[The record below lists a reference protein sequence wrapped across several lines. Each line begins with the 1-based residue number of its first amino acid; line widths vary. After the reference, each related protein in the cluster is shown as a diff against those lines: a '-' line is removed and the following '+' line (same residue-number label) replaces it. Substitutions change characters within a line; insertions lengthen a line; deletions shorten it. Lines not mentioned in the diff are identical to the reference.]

1 MILVLVLVKYMVV
14 VQYMTLIWERIF
26 EIQMELHTLLLHTRH
41 ETVNRLT
48 VKIKAYV
55 VVLYVRS

>member
-41 ETVNRLT
+41 ETVNRL
-48 VKIKAYV
+48 KIKAYV